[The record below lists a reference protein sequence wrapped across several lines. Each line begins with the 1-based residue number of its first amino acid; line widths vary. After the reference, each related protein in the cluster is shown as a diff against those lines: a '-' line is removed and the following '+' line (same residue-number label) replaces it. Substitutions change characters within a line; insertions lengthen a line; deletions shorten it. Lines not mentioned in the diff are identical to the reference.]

1 MKREKLFQDKK
12 TMPRINQAVAKRF
25 VLHGIQKARKNLE
38 NEDDNSEETDTGHVN
53 KKRRIE

>member
-1 MKREKLFQDKK
+1 
-12 TMPRINQAVAKRF
+12 MPRINQAVAKRF